1 MTEARVPNSESPK
14 EIRRQKIARQYYEYY
29 AMLSEVEKDIS
40 RIMSGGSASDT
51 PQQQHDCRRIRHALK
66 SWGHALTIPVEG
78 GLVSQ
83 FMSPAAFIALEHD
96 SDPLARYVISGDY
109 TWAQKITE
117 MKKYCE
123 KIIRL
128 LYRMPF
134 DEWKSVY
141 APDIHGKDLIKAF
154 LAKVHRGEE

>member
-1 MTEARVPNSESPK
+1 MTETALPNPESPK

-29 AMLSEVEKDIS
+29 AMLCEVEKDIS
-40 RIMSGGSASDT
+40 RIMNGGNASDT
-51 PQQQHDCRRIRHALK
+51 LQQQHDCRRIRHALK

-83 FMSPAAFIALEHD
+83 FMSPSAFIALEQD

-109 TWAQKITE
+109 TWAQKIIE

-128 LYRMPF
+128 LYKMPF
-134 DEWKSVY
+134 EQWQKTHAS
-141 APDIHGKDLIKAF
+141 DIQGSNLINAF
-154 LAKVHRGEE
+154 LAKEHKGEE